1 MTLEELQNLPY
12 LAAEV
17 AHYDRDISTLEKIY
31 TIKNVPVEMQLKYK
45 AALDDLRQTMIDNRN
60 TRSSELKRLQAFI
73 DNIDDPF
80 LQAIFIEH
88 FENNREWWD
97 VAGELEE
104 EFGPYTADGLKMKV
118 YRYLKK
124 YNKATAADPVAA
136 TPSVDNHA

>member
-12 LAAEV
+12 LTAEV
-17 AHYDRDISTLEKIY
+17 AHYDRDIATLQKVY
-31 TIKNVPVEMQLKYK
+31 NIKNVPTGMLLEYK
-45 AALDDLRQTMIDNRN
+45 AALDNLRQTMIDNRS

-80 LQAIFIEH
+80 IQAIFIER

-97 VAGELEE
+97 VVGELEE

-124 YNKATAADPVAA
+124 YNKAASEDPAAA
-136 TPSVDNHA
+136 THSIDNHT